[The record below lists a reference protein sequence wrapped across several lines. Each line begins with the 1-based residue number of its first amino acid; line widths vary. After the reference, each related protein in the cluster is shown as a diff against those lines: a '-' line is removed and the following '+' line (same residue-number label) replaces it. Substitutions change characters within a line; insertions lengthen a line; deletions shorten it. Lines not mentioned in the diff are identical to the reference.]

1 MLKLVKYAAGCGTL
15 LVVGFIAVGVV
26 ASKVAAP
33 SPEEEAAARAAL
45 SDHYAQLAAIHQALT
60 AEDLDRDAVPCDREA
75 MAAPGTGDK
84 IRLPRLYLPYLSRF
98 AGDARAWTEDI
109 GGWEF
114 LVEDDVW
121 DDYAPVD
128 QLSGIQVKRLAKYTM
143 LVAPEARKWD
153 KLAESRYVAV
163 FNPASL
169 ELNRLPQVQDGGFKG
184 GIFLGLLHVVN
195 VDDASVVCQATLA
208 VGNSDEVK
216 FVGGADKALHK
227 DFVANLETK
236 IAEVLP
242 ENVEVV
248 F

>member
-1 MLKLVKYAAGCGTL
+1 MLKLFKYLAGCGTL
-15 LVVGFIAVGVV
+15 LVVGFIALGVV

-45 SDHYAQLAAIHQALT
+45 SDHYTQIAAIHQALT
-60 AEDLDRDAVPCDREA
+60 AEDLDRDAIPCDREA
-75 MAAPGTGDK
+75 MTAAAGAEPGAT

-98 AGDARAWTEDI
+98 AGDYPQAWDGDL

-128 QLSGIQVKRLAKYTM
+128 QLSGIQVKSLTKYTM
-143 LVAPEARKWD
+143 PELVGT
-153 KLAESRYVAV
+153 RYVAV

-169 ELNRLPQVQDGGFKG
+169 ELNRLPELQDGGFKG
-184 GIFLGLLHVVN
+184 GIFLGLLHVV
-195 VDDASVVCQATLA
+195 DTTDASVVCQGALGVA
-208 VGNSDEVK
+208 NSDEVQ
-216 FVGGADKALHK
+216 FIGGADKALRK
-227 DFVANLETK
+227 DFMANFEAK
-236 IAEVLP
+236 IAEILP
-242 ENVEVV
+242 EKVEVV

>member
-1 MLKLVKYAAGCGTL
+1 MLKLFKYAAGCGTL
-15 LVVGFIAVGVV
+15 LVVGLIAVGVV
-26 ASKVAAP
+26 ASKAAAP
-33 SPEEEAAARAAL
+33 SPEEEAAQRTAL
-45 SDHYAQLAAIHQALT
+45 SDHYAHLAAIHQALT
-60 AEDLDRDAVPCDREA
+60 AEDLDRDAIPCDRDA
-75 MAAPGTGDK
+75 MATPGTEPGDK
-84 IRLPRLYLPYLSRF
+84 LRLPRLYLPYLSRF
-98 AGDARAWTEDI
+98 AGDDPQAWTEDMV
-109 GGWEF
+109 GWEF

-121 DDYAPVD
+121 DDYEPIE
-128 QLSGIQVKRLAKYTM
+128 QLSGIQVKSLAKYTM
-143 LVAPEARKWD
+143 PEIVDA
-153 KLAESRYVAV
+153 RYVAV

-169 ELNRLPQVQDGGFKG
+169 ELNRLPEVLDGGFKG

-227 DFVANLETK
+227 DFVANFETK

>member
-1 MLKLVKYAAGCGTL
+1 MLKLFKYAAGCGTL

-75 MAAPGTGDK
+75 MAAPGAGDK

-98 AGDARAWTEDI
+98 AGDAQAWTEDVA
-109 GGWEF
+109 GWEF

-128 QLSGIQVKRLAKYTM
+128 QLSAIQVKSLAKYTIPE
-143 LVAPEARKWD
+143 LV
-153 KLAESRYVAV
+153 ESRYVAV
-163 FNPASL
+163 FNPASV

-227 DFVANLETK
+227 DFVANFETK